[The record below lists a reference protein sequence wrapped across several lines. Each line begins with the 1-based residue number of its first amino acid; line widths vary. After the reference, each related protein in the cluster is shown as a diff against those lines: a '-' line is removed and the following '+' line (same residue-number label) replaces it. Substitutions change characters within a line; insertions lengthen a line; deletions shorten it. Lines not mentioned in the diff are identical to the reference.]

1 MTESESR
8 DLEQTAQ
15 PAEDLVPR
23 AEMEAALA
31 RQAGDFE
38 AQLRQ
43 LRVDY
48 AAERALTAAGAI
60 NPVTVR
66 PLLADLLA
74 AAEPDENGQVPGLQA
89 AVEALAADD
98 ATAFL
103 FRRAEPAQPVQL
115 AGAAP
120 AGTVSLQQDGRAA
133 ALEAR
138 LAEARQSGNLAAAV
152 QVRREAAE
160 QGIVISG

>member
-74 AAEPDENGQVPGLQA
+74 QAEPDENGQVPGLQA
-89 AVEALAADD
+89 AVEALAADA

-103 FRRAEPAQPVQL
+103 FRSAPAQPVQL

-120 AGTVSLQQDGRAA
+120 AGTVSLQQDSRAA
-133 ALEAR
+133 AFEAR

>member
-31 RQAGDFE
+31 RQAGDFD

-43 LRVDY
+43 LRLDY
-48 AAERALTAAGAI
+48 AVERALTAAGAI

-103 FRRAEPAQPVQL
+103 FRSAPAQPVQL

-120 AGTVSLQQDGRAA
+120 AGTVSLQQDSRAA